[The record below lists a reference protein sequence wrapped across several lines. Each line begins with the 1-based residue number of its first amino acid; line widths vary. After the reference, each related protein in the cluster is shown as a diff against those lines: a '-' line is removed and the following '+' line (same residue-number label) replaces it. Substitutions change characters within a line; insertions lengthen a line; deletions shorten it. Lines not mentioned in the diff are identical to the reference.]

1 MDLLWN
7 SNDNSATIYIFTT
20 QKIHHQYAATTIQ
33 LHTEGIAS
41 RKLMMN

>member
-1 MDLLWN
+1 MDSLWN
-7 SNDNSATIYIFTT
+7 SNDNSATIDIFTT

-33 LHTEGIAS
+33 LQTKVITS